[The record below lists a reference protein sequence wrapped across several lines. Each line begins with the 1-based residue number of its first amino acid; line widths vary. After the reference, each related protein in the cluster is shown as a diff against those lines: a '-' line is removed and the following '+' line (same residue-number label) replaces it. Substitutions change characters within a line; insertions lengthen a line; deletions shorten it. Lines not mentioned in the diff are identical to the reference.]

1 MLTLSNLATLLVSFT
16 LAVNA
21 VPVVHDQLAP
31 AVGTVF
37 AVYPG
42 WDMDN
47 GRTTAT
53 SDGSELACMQLC
65 SADTTC
71 VAYAYA
77 PYQPSGSLSCF
88 LKNSVDLSTFKTQS
102 VDVSVGLVGAC
113 GTSVL
118 TLVCGRAWTDDTF
131 PPTAALCR
139 LGPPPATVSLSRR
152 KCSGRTKIERPGN
165 PLKHTVP
172 VVYPQG
178 NEHIV

>member
-1 MLTLSNLATLLVSFT
+1 MLTLSNLAALLVSFT
-16 LAVNA
+16 LA
-21 VPVVHDQLAP
+21 PAP
-31 AVGTVF
+31 TVGTVF
-37 AVYPG
+37 AIYPG

-88 LKNSVDLSTFKTQS
+88 LKDSVDLSTFKTQS

-113 GTSVL
+113 GTFVPVGPTSCYSV
-118 TLVCGRAWTDDTF
+118 
-131 PPTAALCR
+131 
-139 LGPPPATVSLSRR
+139 
-152 KCSGRTKIERPGN
+152 
-165 PLKHTVP
+165 TVP
-172 VVYPQG
+172 A
-178 NEHIV
+178 